1 MEKLKKVT
9 GTWHGTYAY
18 ESPELAAKRQPV
30 PFTLILK
37 QGWFGRFTGSVT
49 EQDPAPGIR
58 GSGAIEGYLSFP
70 RIEFHKRM
78 PVCYVALPDG
88 RNITMRECLIKQGHT
103 CERDVPAPPIFY
115 QGEFS
120 SARQARGTW
129 IIQAQRIPLADGSA
143 IQMPETKGVWSIET

>member
-18 ESPELAAKRQPV
+18 ESPELSAKRQPV

-37 QGWFGRFTGSVT
+37 QGWFGRFTGRVT
-49 EQDPAPGIR
+49 EQDPAPGVC
-58 GSGAIEGYLSFP
+58 GSGVIEGYLLFP
-70 RIEFHKRM
+70 RIEFRKRM
-78 PVCYVALPDG
+78 PVCCVALPDG
-88 RNITMRECLIKQGHT
+88 RNISLREYLIGQGHP

-120 SARQARGTW
+120 DARRAQGSW
-129 IIQAQRIPLADGSA
+129 IIQAQSIPLGDGRA
-143 IQMPETKGVWSIET
+143 IAMPETKGVWSIET